1 MGSCFFFEG
10 HKQYR
15 SAGPHCN
22 RLCFMWPEIPGV
34 PPERIVEDGLSYVV
48 TDQASL
54 QDVVFD
60 IRVVLQTCF
69 GMWV

>member
-1 MGSCFFFEG
+1 
-10 HKQYR
+10 
-15 SAGPHCN
+15 
-22 RLCFMWPEIPGV
+22 MWPEIPGV